1 MIEIT
6 TQLVKK
12 LIGAQFPKW
21 SELEI
26 RPVAH
31 GGHDNRTFHLGDEM
45 AVRLPSGPEY
55 VAQVEKEAKWLP
67 FLARHL
73 SLPISSPVAL
83 GAPTDEYPFPWS
95 INRYIAGE
103 TVNARN
109 ITDARRFA
117 IALAAFLTEL
127 QSIATTGAPAAGE
140 HNFFRGASP
149 SVYSGQVEEALRA
162 QKDIWP
168 VEKFSALWA
177 RAVAST
183 WEHPPVWL
191 HGDVAPGNLLV
202 KDGNLCGVIDFGIM
216 GVGDPACD
224 YAMAWTFFD
233 ERSRKYFL
241 QGLDS
246 GTVDRARGWALWK
259 ALITVNASN
268 ALVAEQA
275 KHTLHAI
282 VEEYDRG

>member
-1 MIEIT
+1 MVEIT

-12 LIGAQFPKW
+12 LIDAQFPKW
-21 SELEI
+21 RALEV

-45 AVRLPSGPEY
+45 AVRLPSGPAY
-55 VAQVEKEAKWLP
+55 VAQVEKEAQWLP

-73 SLPISSPVAL
+73 SLPISSPVAI
-83 GAPTDEYPFPWS
+83 GVPMDEYPFPWS

-103 TVNARN
+103 TTNAHN
-109 ITDARRFA
+109 ITDAKGFA
-117 IALAAFLTEL
+117 MELASFLQEL
-127 QSIATTGAPAAGE
+127 QSIDTTDAPAAGE

-149 SVYSGQVEEALRA
+149 SVYSSQVEEALQA
-162 QKDIWP
+162 QRDIWP
-168 VEKFSALWA
+168 VEKLSALWA
-177 RAVAST
+177 RAVATT

-202 KDGNLCGVIDFGIM
+202 QNGSLCGVIDFGIM
-216 GVGDPACD
+216 GIGDPACD

-233 ERSRKYFL
+233 ERSRKYL
-241 QGLDS
+241 LRELDT
-246 GTVDRARGWALWK
+246 GTIDRARGWALWK

-275 KHTLHAI
+275 KHTLNAI
-282 VEEYDRG
+282 IEE